1 MSDVDGQIRQ
11 VLTTYVAE
19 ALDLRFGGKLPT
31 SGATVPDMLEA
42 LLDVR
47 QRLDRVEE
55 ILTRII
61 RLRARLRRNATIATA
76 SVDESWDRA
85 VQNIRTAPVSRGGDL
100 SGPRERYAEA
110 NLIVLDERRSARA
123 VEELAGHADEAHDVV
138 RLVHRGLD
146 GVRHDHLTILRAVQV
161 ETSLDR

>member
-1 MSDVDGQIRQ
+1 MSDDVRAA
-11 VLTTYVAE
+11 LSSYVAE
-19 ALDLRFGGKLPT
+19 ALNLRFSGALPT
-31 SGATVPDMLEA
+31 SAASVADMLDA

-55 ILTRII
+55 LLTKVI
-61 RLRARLRRNATIATA
+61 RLRARVHRAATLTTAT
-76 SVDESWDRA
+76 VDESWDRA
-85 VQNIRTAPVSRGGDL
+85 VQAQRTAPVSRGDNF

-110 NLIVLDERRSARA
+110 NLTVLEERRAARIA
-123 VEELAGHADEAHDVV
+123 TELASHADEAHDVI

-146 GVRHDHLTILRAVQV
+146 GVRHDHLTILRAVQF